1 MELSSKGEIPTT
13 HKFSILAV
21 TRIKVYASAINDLI
35 YSKKNDINSEIIMAQ
50 NTLYDNFR
58 IAVPAAYE
66 NVFSHFY
73 FAQNQSGET
82 ITKTLLPSYQT
93 IMIFNFGAKALLH
106 SKQNTHIEVEK
117 CFVLG
122 TIKQAFTYSLPPQ
135 SKILVANFKDDAFF
149 RFFGNVSLT
158 QNLPINPDD
167 LSDEN
172 CFTAL
177 WYQLNT
183 IDDAAQQVNYILEF
197 CKPYLRE
204 RNLMAEELTNLKEK
218 SLNSIKV
225 VASNIQQSERNIQIN
240 HKKYF
245 GYSAKEINRY
255 QRFIKAVEML
265 ENSASKSSKNDWFT
279 IINECG
285 YYDQSQL
292 INDFKHY
299 LNVSPTKYLK
309 FQQDICNPVN

>member
-1 MELSSKGEIPTT
+1 MMIQNKTYSS
-13 HKFSILAV
+13 
-21 TRIKVYASAINDLI
+21 
-35 YSKKNDINSEIIMAQ
+35 
-50 NTLYDNFR
+50 FR
-58 IAVPAAYE
+58 IVVPAAYE

-73 FAQNQSGET
+73 FAHNQSSET

-106 SKQNTHIEVEK
+106 SKQNTQIEVEK

-122 TIKQAFTYSLPPQ
+122 TIKQAFSYSLPPQ
-135 SKILVANFKDDAFF
+135 SKILVANFKNDAFF

-158 QNLPINPDD
+158 QNVPINPDD

-177 WYQLNT
+177 WYKLNT
-183 IDDAAQQVNYILEF
+183 IDNANQQVNYILEF
-197 CKPYLRE
+197 CEPYLRE
-204 RNLMAEELTNLKEK
+204 QNVIAEELTNLKEK

-225 VASNIQQSERNIQIN
+225 VASNTKQSERNIQIN

-255 QRFIKAVEML
+255 QRFIKAVEMI
-265 ENSASKSSKNDWFT
+265 ENSTSMSSKNDWFT

-299 LNVSPTKYLK
+299 LNISPTKYLK
-309 FQQDICNPVN
+309 FQQDICNPIN